1 MDKNVEVT
9 ISDYIEQQLFGPY
22 PTWPEY
28 YFKQRSYSKWAT
40 DEILDTIRKN
50 PQKPV
55 DLILNEF
62 IDKCDYFATLD
73 KNLMFFAAKETAE
86 DILYIF
92 LKGE

>member
-1 MDKNVEVT
+1 MDKNTDV
-9 ISDYIEQQLFGPY
+9 IICDYIEQQLFGPY

-28 YFKQRSYSKWAT
+28 YFKQRSYSKWAA
-40 DEILDTIRKN
+40 DEILDVIRKN
-50 PQKPV
+50 PQKPIE
-55 DLILNEF
+55 LILNEF

-73 KNLMFFAAKETAE
+73 KNLIFSSAKEVAE